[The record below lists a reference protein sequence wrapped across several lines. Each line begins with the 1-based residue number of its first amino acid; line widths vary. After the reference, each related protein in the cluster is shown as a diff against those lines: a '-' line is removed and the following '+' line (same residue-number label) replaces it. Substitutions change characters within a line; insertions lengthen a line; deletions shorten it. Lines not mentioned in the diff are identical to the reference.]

1 MMKIL
6 ELNQKP
12 EKIVSV
18 MTLPISKAESQPNLI
33 MNIAPEPQNLDL
45 FGLEGNVE
53 QSGQDEDCSAT
64 QVLSQIELRKSSF
77 KAISHTNM

>member
-1 MMKIL
+1 
-6 ELNQKP
+6 
-12 EKIVSV
+12 

-53 QSGQDEDCSAT
+53 
-64 QVLSQIELRKSSF
+64 
-77 KAISHTNM
+77 